1 MGFPG
6 SLAVKNPP
14 ANAGAMSSIPGL
26 GRSPG
31 EGSGNSLQYSWKIP
45 GTEDPGRLQSMVSQ
59 RVGHNSATKQQQNT
73 RSYSILFYKPK
84 SI

>member
-6 SLAVKNPP
+6 GLAVKNPL
-14 ANAGAMSSIPGL
+14 ANAGTMSSIPGL

-45 GTEDPGRLQSMVSQ
+45 GTEDPGRLQSMVS
-59 RVGHNSATKQQQNT
+59 
-73 RSYSILFYKPK
+73 
-84 SI
+84 